1 MMTLEAIVAIVASG
15 LVSGSL
21 YALMASGLS
30 LVWGTVRMFN
40 FAHGAMVMI
49 GAYSAWYIS
58 NRGGLA
64 KVLQPLGKSIVENS
78 ESSGALGGA
87 LLPLGEWILSMS
99 GGFGLL
105 FGVPFAIFFCG
116 LAGYVMYILLVKP
129 FVGKPGADLVVIITT
144 IAGASFLQNGV
155 QVVFGPRYKQLE
167 RIWKGPPLLIVD
179 TAIGLQEVLIIV
191 LTPIALI
198 LLNIFLKRSKLGL
211 AIRAVAQNDD
221 FARLVGINVNQ
232 IYPLTF
238 VVSSI
243 LAGLAGVMLGGLF
256 FILPT
261 MGSEPLLRAF
271 VVVVFG
277 GLGSLPGTI
286 VGSYVIG
293 LIEQT
298 SAYVFSLYWA
308 PVVLFATLILVLI
321 FRPRGLMGGEES

>member
-40 FAHGAMVMI
+40 FAHGALVMI

-87 LLPLGEWILSMS
+87 LLPLGEWILSMRD
-99 GGFGLL
+99 GFGLL

-116 LAGYVMYILLVKP
+116 LSGYVIYILLVKP

-261 MGSEPLLRAF
+261 IGVGAF
-271 VVVVFG
+271 AARLCGG
-277 GLGSLPGTI
+277 GLWRAGQFAGDYRGFLRHWIDRTNER
-286 VGSYVIG
+286 
-293 LIEQT
+293 LC
-298 SAYVFSLYWA
+298 VFALLGARRAICHTYSRSHIPPARFDGW
-308 PVVLFATLILVLI
+308 
-321 FRPRGLMGGEES
+321 

>member
-1 MMTLEAIVAIVASG
+1 MTLEAIAAIIASG

-30 LVWGTVRMFN
+30 LVWGTLRMFN
-40 FAHGAMVMI
+40 FAHGVLVMI
-49 GAYSAWYIS
+49 GAYSGWFIS
-58 NRGGLA
+58 DRGGLA
-64 KVLQPLGKSIVENS
+64 KVLQPLGRKITKNS
-78 ESSGALGGA
+78 EDWGLMGDI
-87 LLPLGEWILSMS
+87 LYPLGEWILSIKS
-99 GGFGLL
+99 GFGLVI
-105 FGVPFAIFFCG
+105 GVPLAIVFCG
-116 LAGYVMYILLVKP
+116 IAGYVIYVFLVKP
-129 FVGKPGADLVVIITT
+129 FVGKPNADLIVIITT
-144 IAGASFLQNGV
+144 IAGASFIQNGV
-155 QVVFGPRYKQLE
+155 QVIFGPRYKKLDRILE
-167 RIWKGPPLLIVD
+167 GRPLEVLD

-191 LTPIALI
+191 LTPVT
-198 LLNIFLKRSKLGL
+198 LLLLHLFLKLSKLGL

-232 IYPLTF
+232 IYPQTF
-238 VVSSI
+238 IVSSI
-243 LAGLAGVMLGGLF
+243 LAGLAGLMLGGLF

-293 LIEQT
+293 LIEQS

-321 FRPRGLMGGEES
+321 FRPRGLMGGKES

>member
-1 MMTLEAIVAIVASG
+1 MTPEAIVAIIASG

-40 FAHGAMVMI
+40 FAHGALVMI
-49 GAYSAWYIS
+49 GAYSGWYIS

-64 KVLQPLGKSIVENS
+64 KVLQPLGKNITTNS
-78 ESSGALGGA
+78 ADWGVLGDV
-87 LLPLGEWILSMS
+87 LHPLGEWILSAK
-99 GGFGLL
+99 GGFGLVV
-105 FGVPFAIFFCG
+105 GVPVAIVFCG
-116 LAGYVMYILLVKP
+116 LAGYVIYVLLIRP
-129 FVGKPGADLVVIITT
+129 FVGKPGADLIVIITT

-155 QVVFGPRYKQLE
+155 QVLFGPRYKQLD
-167 RIWKGPPLLIVD
+167 RILKGPPLEVLD

-191 LTPIALI
+191 LTPVTLI
-198 LLNIFLKRSKLGL
+198 LLNLFLKHSKLGL

-232 IYPLTF
+232 IYTLTF
-238 VVSSI
+238 IVSSI
-243 LAGLAGVMLGGLF
+243 LAGLAGLMLGGLF

-261 MGSEPLLRAF
+261 MGAEPLLRAF

-286 VGSYVIG
+286 IGSYVIG

>member
-1 MMTLEAIVAIVASG
+1 MTLEAIVAIIASG

-40 FAHGAMVMI
+40 FAHGALVMI
-49 GAYSAWYIS
+49 GAYAGWYIS

-64 KVLQPLGKSIVENS
+64 KVLQPMGKSITANS
-78 ESSGALGGA
+78 EDWGLLGD
-87 LLPLGEWILSMS
+87 LLHPLGEWILSIK

-105 FGVPFAIFFCG
+105 AGVPLAIIFCG
-116 LAGYVMYILLVKP
+116 IAGYVIYLLLVKP

-144 IAGASFLQNGV
+144 IAGASFLQNAV
-155 QVVFGPRYKQLE
+155 QVLFGPRYKQLD
-167 RIWKGPPLLIVD
+167 RILKGPPVEVLD

-191 LTPIALI
+191 LTPVSLL
-198 LLNIFLKRSKLGL
+198 LLNLFLKRSKLGL

-238 VVSSI
+238 VVSSM
-243 LAGLAGVMLGGLF
+243 LAGLAGLMLGGLF

-286 VGSYVIG
+286 IGAYVIG
-293 LIEQT
+293 LIEQS

-321 FRPRGLMGGEES
+321 FRPRGLMGGENS

>member
-1 MMTLEAIVAIVASG
+1 MTLEAIVAIIASG

-40 FAHGAMVMI
+40 FAHGALVMI
-49 GAYSAWYIS
+49 GAYSGWYFS

-64 KVLQPLGKSIVENS
+64 KVLQPLGKNITKNS
-78 ESSGALGGA
+78 EEWGLMGDV
-87 LLPLGEWILSMS
+87 LHPIGEWILSIKS
-99 GGFGLL
+99 GFGLVI
-105 FGVPFAIFFCG
+105 GVPLAIIFCG
-116 LAGYVMYILLVKP
+116 IAGYVIYVILVKP

-155 QVVFGPRYKQLE
+155 QVIFGPRYKQLD
-167 RIWKGPPLLIVD
+167 RILKGPPLEVLN

-191 LTPIALI
+191 LTPITLL
-198 LLNIFLKRSKLGL
+198 LLNLFLKRSKLGL

-238 VVSSI
+238 VVSSM
-243 LAGLAGVMLGGLF
+243 LAGLAGLMLGGLF

-286 VGSYVIG
+286 IGAYVIG
-293 LIEQT
+293 LIEQS
-298 SAYVFSLYWA
+298 SAYIFSLYWA

>member
-1 MMTLEAIVAIVASG
+1 MTLEAIVAIIASG

-40 FAHGAMVMI
+40 FAHGALVMI
-49 GAYSAWYIS
+49 GAYSGWYIS

-64 KVLQPLGKSIVENS
+64 KVLQPLGKNITQNS
-78 ESSGALGGA
+78 EEWGLLGG
-87 LLPLGEWILSMS
+87 LLHPLGEWMLSVK
-99 GGFGLL
+99 GGFGLVV
-105 FGVPFAIFFCG
+105 GVPVAVLFCG
-116 LAGYVMYILLVKP
+116 LAGYFIYVLLIKP
-129 FVGKPGADLVVIITT
+129 FVGKPGADLIVIITT

-155 QVVFGPRYKQLE
+155 QVLFGPRYKQLD
-167 RIWKGPPLLIVD
+167 RILKGPPLQVLD

-191 LTPIALI
+191 LTPVTLI
-198 LLNIFLKRSKLGL
+198 LLNLFLKHSKLGL

-232 IYPLTF
+232 IYTLTF
-238 VVSSI
+238 IVSSM
-243 LAGLAGVMLGGLF
+243 LAGLAGLMLGGLF

-261 MGSEPLLRAF
+261 MGAEPLLRAF

-286 VGSYVIG
+286 IGSYVIG
-293 LIEQT
+293 LIEQS

>member
-1 MMTLEAIVAIVASG
+1 MTLEAIVAIIASG

-40 FAHGAMVMI
+40 FAHGALVMI
-49 GAYSAWYIS
+49 GAYSGWYIS

-64 KVLQPLGKSIVENS
+64 KVLQPLGKNITTNS
-78 ESSGALGGA
+78 EEWGLLGDI
-87 LLPLGEWILSMS
+87 LHPLGEWILSIK

-105 FGVPFAIFFCG
+105 LGVPLAIIFCG
-116 LAGYVMYILLVKP
+116 LAGYVIYVLLVKP

-155 QVVFGPRYKQLE
+155 QVVFGPRYKQLD
-167 RIWKGPPLLIVD
+167 RILKGPPLEVLD

-191 LTPIALI
+191 LTPVTLL
-198 LLNIFLKRSKLGL
+198 LLNLFLKRSKLGL

-238 VVSSI
+238 VVSSM
-243 LAGLAGVMLGGLF
+243 LAGLAGLMLGGLF

-286 VGSYVIG
+286 IGAYVIG
-293 LIEQT
+293 LIEQS

-321 FRPRGLMGGEES
+321 FRPRGLMGGENS

>member
-1 MMTLEAIVAIVASG
+1 MMSLEAIVAIVASA

-40 FAHGAMVMI
+40 FAHGALVMV
-49 GAYSAWYIS
+49 GAYSAWYFS
-58 NRGGLA
+58 NRGGFA
-64 KVLQPLGKSIVENS
+64 KVLQPLGISIVNNS
-78 ESSGALGGA
+78 EESGLLGDI
-87 LLPLGEWILSMS
+87 LLPIGEWILSIK
-99 GGFGLL
+99 GGFGLAL
-105 FGVPFAIFFCG
+105 GVPLAIICCG
-116 LAGYVMYILLVKP
+116 LVGYIMYILLVKP

-144 IAGASFLQNGV
+144 IAGASFMQNGV
-155 QVVFGPRYKQLE
+155 QVIFGPRYKQLD
-167 RIWKGPPLLIVD
+167 RILKGPPLRILD
-179 TAIGLQEVLIIV
+179 TAIGLQEVLVIV

-198 LLNIFLKRSKLGL
+198 LLNLFLKRSKLGL

-221 FARLVGINVNQ
+221 FARLVGINVGQ

-238 VVSSI
+238 VVSSV

-261 MGSEPLLRAF
+261 MGSVPLLRAF

-286 VGSYVIG
+286 IGAYVIG
-293 LIEQT
+293 LIEQS
-298 SAYVFSLYWA
+298 SAYIFSLYWA

-321 FRPRGLMGGEES
+321 FRPRGLMGGEDS

>member
-1 MMTLEAIVAIVASG
+1 MTLEAIVAIIASG

-40 FAHGAMVMI
+40 FAHGALVMI
-49 GAYSAWYIS
+49 GAYSGWYIS

-64 KVLQPLGKSIVENS
+64 KVLQPLGKNITQNS
-78 ESSGALGGA
+78 EEWGLLGD
-87 LLPLGEWILSMS
+87 LLHPLGEWMLSVK
-99 GGFGLL
+99 GGFGLVV
-105 FGVPFAIFFCG
+105 GVPVAVLFCG
-116 LAGYVMYILLVKP
+116 LAGYVIYALLIKP
-129 FVGKPGADLVVIITT
+129 FVGKPGADLIVIITT

-155 QVVFGPRYKQLE
+155 QVVFGPRYKQLD
-167 RIWKGPPLLIVD
+167 RILKGPPLEVLE

-191 LTPIALI
+191 LTPVTLI
-198 LLNIFLKRSKLGL
+198 LLNLFLKHSKLGL

-232 IYPLTF
+232 IYTLTF
-238 VVSSI
+238 IVSSM
-243 LAGLAGVMLGGLF
+243 LAGLAGLMLGGLF

-261 MGSEPLLRAF
+261 MGAEPLLRAF

-286 VGSYVIG
+286 IGSYVIG

-321 FRPRGLMGGEES
+321 FRPRGLMGGEDS

>member
-1 MMTLEAIVAIVASG
+1 MTLEAIVAIIASG

-40 FAHGAMVMI
+40 FAHGALVMI
-49 GAYSAWYIS
+49 GAYSGWYIS

-64 KVLQPLGKSIVENS
+64 KVLQPLGKNIVTSS
-78 ESSGALGGA
+78 EEWGLLGD
-87 LLPLGEWILSMS
+87 LLQPLGEWILSIKS
-99 GGFGLL
+99 GFGLL
-105 FGVPFAIFFCG
+105 AGVPLAIIFCG
-116 LAGYVMYILLVKP
+116 LAGYVIYVLLVKP

-155 QVVFGPRYKQLE
+155 QVIFGPRYKQLD
-167 RIWKGPPLLIVD
+167 RILKGPPVEVLD

-191 LTPIALI
+191 LTPVTLL
-198 LLNIFLKRSKLGL
+198 LLNLFLKRSKLGL
-211 AIRAVAQNDD
+211 AIRAVAQNDN

-238 VVSSI
+238 VVSSM
-243 LAGLAGVMLGGLF
+243 LAGLAGLMLGGLF

-286 VGSYVIG
+286 IGAYVIG
-293 LIEQT
+293 LIEQS

-321 FRPRGLMGGEES
+321 FRPRGLMGGENS

>member
-1 MMTLEAIVAIVASG
+1 MTLEALVAIIASG

-40 FAHGAMVMI
+40 FAHGALVMI
-49 GAYSAWYIS
+49 GAYAGWYIS

-64 KVLQPLGKSIVENS
+64 KVLQPLGKNITQNS
-78 ESSGALGGA
+78 EEWAVLGDV
-87 LLPLGEWILSMS
+87 LHPLGEWMLSVK
-99 GGFGLL
+99 GGLGLVVGL
-105 FGVPFAIFFCG
+105 PVAVLFCG
-116 LAGYVMYILLVKP
+116 LAGYVIYVLLIKP

-155 QVVFGPRYKQLE
+155 QVVFGPRYKQLD
-167 RIWKGPPLLIVD
+167 RILKGPPLEILD

-191 LTPIALI
+191 LTPVTLI
-198 LLNIFLKRSKLGL
+198 LLNLFLKHSKLGL

-232 IYPLTF
+232 IYTLTF
-238 VVSSI
+238 VVSSM
-243 LAGLAGVMLGGLF
+243 LAGLAGLMLGGLF

-261 MGSEPLLRAF
+261 MGAEPLLRAF

-286 VGSYVIG
+286 IGSYVIG
-293 LIEQT
+293 LIEQS

-321 FRPRGLMGGEES
+321 FRPRGLMGGEDS

>member
-1 MMTLEAIVAIVASG
+1 MTLEAIVAIIASG

-40 FAHGAMVMI
+40 FAHGALVMI
-49 GAYSAWYIS
+49 GAYSGWYIS

-64 KVLQPLGKSIVENS
+64 KALQPLGKNITQNS
-78 ESSGALGGA
+78 HEWGLLGD
-87 LLPLGEWILSMS
+87 LLHPLGEWMLSVK
-99 GGFGLL
+99 GGFGLVV
-105 FGVPFAIFFCG
+105 GVPAAVIFCG
-116 LAGYVMYILLVKP
+116 VAGYVIYVLLIRP
-129 FVGKPGADLVVIITT
+129 FVGKPGADLIVIITT

-155 QVVFGPRYKQLE
+155 QVVFGPRYKQLD
-167 RIWKGPPLLIVD
+167 RILKGPPLEVLD

-191 LTPIALI
+191 LTPVTLI
-198 LLNIFLKRSKLGL
+198 LLNLFLKHSKLGL

-221 FARLVGINVNQ
+221 FARLVGINVDR
-232 IYPLTF
+232 IYTLTF
-238 VVSSI
+238 VVSSM
-243 LAGLAGVMLGGLF
+243 LAGLAGLMLGGLF

-261 MGSEPLLRAF
+261 MGAEPLLRAF

-286 VGSYVIG
+286 IGSYVIG
-293 LIEQT
+293 LIEQS

-308 PVVLFATLILVLI
+308 PVVLFAALILVLI

>member
-1 MMTLEAIVAIVASG
+1 MTLEAIVAIIASG

-49 GAYSAWYIS
+49 GAYSGWYIS

-64 KVLQPLGKSIVENS
+64 KVLQPIGRNISKNS
-78 ESSGALGGA
+78 EDWGLMGDI
-87 LLPLGEWILSMS
+87 LHPLGEWILSIKA
-99 GGFGLL
+99 GFGLL
-105 FGVPFAIFFCG
+105 LGVPLAIIFCG
-116 LAGYVMYILLVKP
+116 IAGYVIYIFLVKP

-144 IAGASFLQNGV
+144 IAGASFMQNGV
-155 QVVFGPRYKQLE
+155 QVIFGPRYKQLD
-167 RIWKGPPLLIVD
+167 RILKGPPVEILD

-191 LTPIALI
+191 LTPVTLL
-198 LLNIFLKRSKLGL
+198 LLNLFLKRSKLGL

-238 VVSSI
+238 VVSSM
-243 LAGLAGVMLGGLF
+243 LAGLAGLMLGGLF

-286 VGSYVIG
+286 IGAYVIG
-293 LIEQT
+293 LIEQS
-298 SAYVFSLYWA
+298 SAYIFSLYWA

-321 FRPRGLMGGEES
+321 FRPRGLMGGENS

>member
-1 MMTLEAIVAIVASG
+1 MTLEAIVAIIASG

-40 FAHGAMVMI
+40 FAHGALVMI
-49 GAYSAWYIS
+49 GAYSGWYFS

-64 KVLQPLGKSIVENS
+64 KVLQPLGKNITENS
-78 ESSGALGGA
+78 EDWGLMGDI
-87 LLPLGEWILSMS
+87 LHPLGEWILSIKS
-99 GGFGLL
+99 GFGLVI
-105 FGVPFAIFFCG
+105 GVPLAIVFCG
-116 LAGYVMYILLVKP
+116 IAGYVIYVLLVKP

-144 IAGASFLQNGV
+144 IAGASFMQNGV
-155 QVVFGPRYKQLE
+155 QVIFGPRYKQLD
-167 RIWKGPPLLIVD
+167 RILKGPPLEVVD

-191 LTPIALI
+191 LTPVTLL
-198 LLNIFLKRSKLGL
+198 LLNLFLKRSKLGL

-238 VVSSI
+238 VVSSM
-243 LAGLAGVMLGGLF
+243 LAGLAGLMLGGLF

-286 VGSYVIG
+286 IGAYVIG
-293 LIEQT
+293 LIEQS
-298 SAYVFSLYWA
+298 SAYIFSLYWA
-308 PVVLFATLILVLI
+308 PVVLFATLILVLV

>member
-1 MMTLEAIVAIVASG
+1 MTPEAIVAIIASG

-40 FAHGAMVMI
+40 FAHGALVMI
-49 GAYSAWYIS
+49 GAYTGWYFS

-64 KVLQPLGKSIVENS
+64 KVLQPLGKNITNNS
-78 ESSGALGGA
+78 EDWGVMGGI
-87 LLPLGEWILSMS
+87 LHPLGEWILSIKS
-99 GGFGLL
+99 GFGLVL
-105 FGVPFAIFFCG
+105 GVPLAVIFCG
-116 LAGYVMYILLVKP
+116 IAGYVIYVLLVKP

-144 IAGASFLQNGV
+144 IAGASFMQNGV
-155 QVVFGPRYKQLE
+155 QVIFGPRYKQLD
-167 RIWKGPPLLIVD
+167 RILKGPPLEVLD

-191 LTPIALI
+191 LTPVTLL
-198 LLNIFLKRSKLGL
+198 LLNLFLKRSKLGL

-238 VVSSI
+238 VVSSM
-243 LAGLAGVMLGGLF
+243 LAGLAGLMLGGLF

-286 VGSYVIG
+286 IGAYIIG
-293 LIEQT
+293 LIEQS

>member
-1 MMTLEAIVAIVASG
+1 MTLEAIVAIIASG

-40 FAHGAMVMI
+40 FAHGALVMI
-49 GAYSAWYIS
+49 GAYAGWYFS

-64 KVLQPLGKSIVENS
+64 KVLQPVGKNITKNS
-78 ESSGALGGA
+78 EEWGLMGDI
-87 LLPLGEWILSMS
+87 LHPLGEWILSIKS
-99 GGFGLL
+99 GFGLVI
-105 FGVPFAIFFCG
+105 GVPLAIIFCG
-116 LAGYVMYILLVKP
+116 IAGYVIYVILVKP

-144 IAGASFLQNGV
+144 IAGASFMQNGV
-155 QVVFGPRYKQLE
+155 QVVFGPRYKQLD
-167 RIWKGPPLLIVD
+167 RILKGPPVQVLD

-191 LTPIALI
+191 LTPVTLL
-198 LLNIFLKRSKLGL
+198 LLNLFLKRSRLGL

-238 VVSSI
+238 VVSSM
-243 LAGLAGVMLGGLF
+243 LAGLAGLMLGGLF

-286 VGSYVIG
+286 IGAYVIG
-293 LIEQT
+293 LIEQS
-298 SAYVFSLYWA
+298 SAYIFSLYWA
-308 PVVLFATLILVLI
+308 PVVLFATLILVLV
-321 FRPRGLMGGEES
+321 FRPRGLIGGEES

>member
-1 MMTLEAIVAIVASG
+1 MTLEAIVAIIASG

-40 FAHGAMVMI
+40 FAHGALVMI
-49 GAYSAWYIS
+49 GAYSGWYIS

-64 KVLQPLGKSIVENS
+64 KTLQPLGKNITQNS
-78 ESSGALGGA
+78 EEWGILGD
-87 LLPLGEWILSMS
+87 LLHPLGEWMLTVK
-99 GGFGLL
+99 GGLGLVV
-105 FGVPFAIFFCG
+105 GVPVAVLFCG
-116 LAGYVMYILLVKP
+116 LAGYLIYVLLIKP
-129 FVGKPGADLVVIITT
+129 FVGKPGADLIVIITT

-155 QVVFGPRYKQLE
+155 QVVFGPRYKQLD
-167 RIWKGPPLLIVD
+167 RILKGPPLEVLD

-191 LTPIALI
+191 LTPVTLI
-198 LLNIFLKRSKLGL
+198 LLNLFLKHSKLGL

-232 IYPLTF
+232 IYTLTF
-238 VVSSI
+238 IVSSM
-243 LAGLAGVMLGGLF
+243 LAGLAGLMLGGLF

-261 MGSEPLLRAF
+261 MGAEPLLRAF

-286 VGSYVIG
+286 IGSYVIG

-321 FRPRGLMGGEES
+321 FRPRGLMGGEDS

>member
-1 MMTLEAIVAIVASG
+1 MSLEAIVAIIAGG

-40 FAHGAMVMI
+40 FAHGALVMV
-49 GAYSAWYIS
+49 GAYSAWYMS

-64 KVLQPLGKSIVENS
+64 KALQPLGKSIIETS
-78 ESSGALGGA
+78 EASGALGGL
-87 LLPLGEWILSMS
+87 LLPLGEWLVSMR
-99 GGFGLL
+99 GGFGLVL
-105 FGVPFAIFFCG
+105 GVPFAILCCG
-116 LAGYVMYILLVKP
+116 LVGWIMYVLLVKP

-144 IAGASFLQNGV
+144 IAGASFMQNGV
-155 QVVFGPRYKQLE
+155 QVIFGPRYKQLD
-167 RIWKGPPLLIVD
+167 RILKGPPVQILE
-179 TAIGLQEVLIIV
+179 TAIGLQEVLIII
-191 LTPIALI
+191 LTPLTLF
-198 LLNIFLKRSKLGL
+198 LLHLFLKHSKLGL

-221 FARLVGINVNQ
+221 FAHLVGINVSQ

-243 LAGLAGVMLGGLF
+243 LAGLCGVMLGGLF

-261 MGSEPLLRAF
+261 MGAQELLFAF

-286 VGSYVIG
+286 IGAYVIG
-293 LIEQT
+293 FIRES

>member
-1 MMTLEAIVAIVASG
+1 MTLEAIVAIVASG

-49 GAYSAWYIS
+49 GAYSGWYIS

-64 KVLQPLGKSIVENS
+64 KVLQPLGKNITQNS
-78 ESSGALGGA
+78 EEWGALGA
-87 LLPLGEWILSMS
+87 VLHPFGEWILSVK
-99 GGFGLL
+99 GGLGLVV
-105 FGVPFAIFFCG
+105 GVPVAVLFCG
-116 LAGYVMYILLVKP
+116 LAGYVIYVLLIKP
-129 FVGKPGADLVVIITT
+129 FVGKPGADLIVIITT
-144 IAGASFLQNGV
+144 IAGANFLQNGV
-155 QVVFGPRYKQLE
+155 QVVFGPRYKQLD
-167 RIWKGPPLLIVD
+167 RILKGPPLEVLD

-191 LTPIALI
+191 LTPVTLI
-198 LLNIFLKRSKLGL
+198 LLNLFLKHSKLGL

-232 IYPLTF
+232 IYTLTF
-238 VVSSI
+238 VVSSM
-243 LAGLAGVMLGGLF
+243 LAGLAGLMLGGLF

-261 MGSEPLLRAF
+261 MGAEPLLRAF

-286 VGSYVIG
+286 IGSYAIG
-293 LIEQT
+293 LIEQS

-321 FRPRGLMGGEES
+321 FRPRGLMGGEDS

>member
-1 MMTLEAIVAIVASG
+1 MSLEAIVAIIAGG

-40 FAHGAMVMI
+40 FAHGALVMV
-49 GAYSAWYIS
+49 GAYSAWYFS
-58 NRGGLA
+58 NRGGVA
-64 KVLQPLGKSIVENS
+64 KVLQPLGKSIVKNS
-78 ESSGALGGA
+78 EESGALGDL
-87 LLPLGEWILSMS
+87 LLPLGEWILSMK
-99 GGFGLL
+99 GGFGLAL
-105 FGVPFAIFFCG
+105 GVPLAIVCCG
-116 LAGYVMYILLVKP
+116 LVGYIMYIVLVKP

-144 IAGASFLQNGV
+144 IAGASFMQNGV
-155 QVVFGPRYKQLE
+155 QVVFGPRYKQLD
-167 RIWKGPPLLIVD
+167 RILKGPPVEILE
-179 TAIGLQEVLIIV
+179 TAIGLQEVLIII
-191 LTPIALI
+191 LTPLALL
-198 LLNIFLKRSKLGL
+198 LLNLFLKRSKLGL

-221 FARLVGINVNQ
+221 FARLVGINVSQ

-238 VVSSI
+238 VVSAM

-286 VGSYVIG
+286 IGAYVIG
-293 LIEQT
+293 LIQES
-298 SAYVFSLYWA
+298 SAYIFSLYWA

-321 FRPRGLMGGEES
+321 FRPRGLMGGEDS

>member
-87 LLPLGEWILSMS
+87 LLPIGEWILSMK

-105 FGVPFAIFFCG
+105 FGVPFAIIFCG
-116 LAGYVMYILLVKP
+116 LAGYVIYILLVKP

-198 LLNIFLKRSKLGL
+198 LLNLFLKRSKLGL

-321 FRPRGLMGGEES
+321 FRPRGLMGGEDS

>member
-1 MMTLEAIVAIVASG
+1 MTLEAIVAIIASG

-40 FAHGAMVMI
+40 FAHGALVMI
-49 GAYSAWYIS
+49 GAYSGWYIS

-64 KVLQPLGKSIVENS
+64 KVLQPLGKNITQNS
-78 ESSGALGGA
+78 EEWGLLGD
-87 LLPLGEWILSMS
+87 LLHPLGEWMLSVK
-99 GGFGLL
+99 GGFGLVV
-105 FGVPFAIFFCG
+105 GVPVAVLFCG
-116 LAGYVMYILLVKP
+116 LAGYVIYVLLIKP
-129 FVGKPGADLVVIITT
+129 FVGKPGADLIVIITT

-155 QVVFGPRYKQLE
+155 QVVFGPRYKQLD
-167 RIWKGPPLLIVD
+167 RILKGPPLQVLE

-191 LTPIALI
+191 LTPVTLI
-198 LLNIFLKRSKLGL
+198 LLNLFLKHSKLGL

-232 IYPLTF
+232 IYTLTF
-238 VVSSI
+238 IVSSM
-243 LAGLAGVMLGGLF
+243 LAGLAGLMLGGLF

-261 MGSEPLLRAF
+261 MGAEPLLRAF

-286 VGSYVIG
+286 IGSYVIG

-321 FRPRGLMGGEES
+321 FRPRGLMGGEDS